1 MKRALLLVALLAR
14 AAAADTEPP
23 IFPPPPPPA
32 PPAPKVPPTT
42 TTTAPKPTT
51 APAGPAITD
60 EEEGPPKL
68 SMPTEADRLAWR
80 KPGFRLGLGLTYGE
94 LHGLRGAPSG
104 RLLGPKLRVGLRL
117 DADWSLIASFEYTAA
132 SRANQLAGLRFAGT
146 VDPTWHVTPAL
157 SLAVGFGFGGI
168 VEGSSTRMDATPL
181 PGDIESTYTF
191 PDASHPIASCS
202 GVGAAGLVRGEY
214 GWVLGPRS
222 QLSVALEAIG
232 QWTGCVD
239 DSGRVEPDTG
249 KPIERHQWWPHAGG
263 TFTLG
268 ITWR

>member
-1 MKRALLLVALLAR
+1 MSRRAIASVVMLAIVR
-14 AAAADTEPP
+14 VAAADTEPP
-23 IFPPPPPPA
+23 IFPPPAPPSPVTPPPA
-32 PPAPKVPPTT
+32 KLPPVKIIPAD
-42 TTTAPKPTT
+42 KPV
-51 APAGPAITD
+51 ITD

-80 KPGFRLGLGLTYGE
+80 RPGFRLGLGLTYGE
-94 LHGLRGAPSG
+94 FHGLRGAPSG

-117 DADWSLIASFEYTAA
+117 DPDWSLIASFEYTAA
-132 SRANQLAGLRFAGT
+132 SRSHQLAGLRFAGT
-146 VDPTWHVTPAL
+146 IDPTWHVTKAL

-191 PDASHPIASCS
+191 PDASHPVASCS

-222 QLSVALEAIG
+222 QLSFALEAIG

-239 DSGRVEPDTG
+239 DAGRVEPDTG
-249 KPIERHQWWPHAGG
+249 KPIERRQWWPHAGG
-263 TFTLG
+263 TFTVG